1 MKTDV
6 DPATGSRQ
14 NQQMKLHRIL
24 ALVSRHLYLYRRS
37 LPRIME
43 IFYWPFLD
51 LVIWGFI
58 TLYLARAGGHL
69 PGMVTFFLGALILWD
84 MLFRSH
90 QGITISFLEEL
101 WARNLMN
108 LFASPLKP
116 GEFLA
121 ATLLMSLFKVT
132 CVSVVMTLCAIVFY
146 SYNLLQV
153 GLWLIPFVFNLVL
166 LGWTI
171 GVFTTSLIMRFGQ
184 EAEVLA
190 WSMVFLFQP
199 ISCVFYPMEVLPPWL
214 RMLAMMNPAAHIFEG
229 LRSVVSTGAAPTTI
243 LVWAFGL
250 NGLVAAA
257 AITWFYRTFAYCKER
272 GLLVRVGE

>member
-1 MKTDV
+1 MK
-6 DPATGSRQ
+6 R
-14 NQQMKLHRIL
+14 HRIV
-24 ALVSRHLYLYRRS
+24 ALIVRHLYLYRRS

-58 TLYLARAGGHL
+58 TTYLARYQSQI
-69 PGMVTFFLGALILWD
+69 PGFVTFFLGGLILWD
-84 MLFRSH
+84 MLFRSQ

-116 GEFLA
+116 SEFLA
-121 ATLLMSLFKVT
+121 ATMAMSMMKVAA
-132 CVSVVMTLCAIVFY
+132 VSVVMAVCALLFY
-146 SYNLLQV
+146 SYNV
-153 GLWLIPFVFNLVL
+153 FMMGLWLIPFVFNLVIT
-166 LGWTI
+166 GWVI

-190 WSMVFLFQP
+190 WSMVFMFQP
-199 ISCVFYPMEVLPPWL
+199 ISCVFYPMEVLPAWL
-214 RMLAMMNPAAHIFEG
+214 KPVAWANPAAHVFEG
-229 LRSVVSTGAAPTTI
+229 MRMVLSSGEAPLTNFA
-243 LVWAFGL
+243 WAVGL
-250 NGLVAAA
+250 NALFLVAAVA
-257 AITWFYRTFAYCKER
+257 WFYRTFAYCKDQ

>member
-1 MKTDV
+1 MKW
-6 DPATGSRQ
+6 
-14 NQQMKLHRIL
+14 HRIY
-24 ALVSRHLYLYRRS
+24 ALLVRHLYLYRRS

-58 TLYLARAGGHL
+58 TLYLARYQKEV
-69 PGMVTFFLGALILWD
+69 PGFVTFFLGALILWD
-84 MLFRSH
+84 MLFRSQ

-116 GEFLA
+116 SEFLA
-121 ATLLMSLFKVT
+121 ATMVISILKVT
-132 CVSVVMTLCAIVFY
+132 VVSIVMTISALLFY
-146 SYNLLQV
+146 SYNVLV
-153 GLWLIPFVFNLVL
+153 IGLWLLPFVVNLVVT
-166 LGWTI
+166 GWVI

-199 ISCVFYPMEVLPPWL
+199 ISCVFYPLEVLPGWL
-214 RMLAMMNPAAHIFEG
+214 QPVAWANPAAHVFEG
-229 LRSVVSTGAAPTTI
+229 MRSVLTAGAAPWI
-243 LVWAFGL
+243 NLAWAFSL
-250 NGLVAAA
+250 NMLLLVLVVA
-257 AITWFYRTFAYCKER
+257 WFYRTFAHCKEQ

>member
-1 MKTDV
+1 MKV
-6 DPATGSRQ
+6 
-14 NQQMKLHRIL
+14 HRIM

-58 TLYLARAGGHL
+58 TLYLARFQSQI
-69 PGMVTFFLGALILWD
+69 PGFVTFFLGALILWD
-84 MLFRSH
+84 ILFRSQ
-90 QGITISFLEEL
+90 QGITISFLEEI

-116 GEFLA
+116 SEFLA
-121 ATLLMSLFKVT
+121 ATMVMSIFKVT
-132 CVSVVMTLCAIVFY
+132 CVSIVMAVCAALFY
-146 SYNLLQV
+146 SYNIFII
-153 GLWLIPFVFNLVL
+153 GLWLLPFVLNLVVT
-166 LGWTI
+166 GWI
-171 GVFTTSLIMRFGQ
+171 VGVFTTSLIMRFGQ

-199 ISCVFYPMEVLPPWL
+199 ISCVFYPLDVLPEWL
-214 RMLAMMNPAAHIFEG
+214 KMIALVNPAAHVFEG
-229 LRSVVSTGAAPTTI
+229 MRAVLSTSSRPVVN
-243 LVWAFGL
+243 LLWASGL
-250 NGLVAAA
+250 NVLLLVVV
-257 AITWFYRTFAYCKER
+257 IIWFHRTFAYCKEE

>member
-1 MKTDV
+1 
-6 DPATGSRQ
+6 
-14 NQQMKLHRIL
+14 MKLHRVT
-24 ALVSRHLYLYRRS
+24 ALIVRHLYLYRRS

-58 TLYLARAGGHL
+58 TLYLARYQSQV
-69 PGMVTFFLGALILWD
+69 PGFVTFFLGALILWD
-84 MLFRSH
+84 MLFRAQ
-90 QGITISFLEEL
+90 QGVAISFLEEL

-116 GEFLA
+116 SEFLA
-121 ATLLMSLFKVT
+121 ATMVMSVMKVAV
-132 CVSVVMTLCAIVFY
+132 VSIVMTVCALFFY
-146 SYNLLQV
+146 SYNIFAI
-153 GLWLIPFVFNLVL
+153 GLWLIPFVLNLVVT
-166 LGWTI
+166 GWII

-199 ISCVFYPMEVLPPWL
+199 ISCVFYPMDVLPAWL
-214 RMLAMMNPAAHIFEG
+214 KAIAWVNPAAHVFEG
-229 LRSVVSTGAAPTTI
+229 MRAVLSAAEPPV
-243 LVWAFGL
+243 LNLALALGL
-250 NGLVAAA
+250 NGLLLVGVVA
-257 AITWFYRTFAYCKER
+257 WFYRTIAYCQDQ

>member
-1 MKTDV
+1 M
-6 DPATGSRQ
+6 R
-14 NQQMKLHRIL
+14 LHRIT
-24 ALVSRHLYLYRRS
+24 AVIVRHLYLYRRS
-37 LPRIME
+37 LPRMME

-58 TLYLARAGGHL
+58 TLYLARYPNQV
-69 PGMVTFFLGALILWD
+69 PGFVTFFLGALILWD
-84 MLFRSH
+84 MLFRAQ

-116 GEFLA
+116 SEFLA
-121 ATLLMSLFKVT
+121 ATMAMSVMKVT
-132 CVSVVMTLCAIVFY
+132 AVSIVMAVCAVIFY
-146 SYNLLQV
+146 SYNILMV
-153 GLWLIPFVFNLVL
+153 GVWLMPFVVNLVIT
-166 LGWTI
+166 GWII

-199 ISCVFYPMEVLPPWL
+199 ISCVFYPIDVLPPWL
-214 RMLAMMNPAAHIFEG
+214 QAIAWVNPAAHIFQG
-229 LRSVVSTGAAPTTI
+229 MRTVLNAGGAPTAD
-243 LVWAFGL
+243 LAWAAGL
-250 NGLVAAA
+250 NVLLLVGVVA
-257 AITWFYRTFAYCKER
+257 WFYRTMAYCKDQ

>member
-1 MKTDV
+1 MKI
-6 DPATGSRQ
+6 
-14 NQQMKLHRIL
+14 HRIV
-24 ALVSRHLYLYRRS
+24 ALIMRHLYLYRRS

-58 TLYLARAGGHL
+58 TLYLARYQSQV
-69 PGMVTFFLGALILWD
+69 PGFVTFFLGALILWD
-84 MLFRSH
+84 MLFRSQ
-90 QGITISFLEEL
+90 QGITISFLEEI

-116 GEFLA
+116 SEFLA
-121 ATLLMSLFKVT
+121 ATAVMSVFKVT
-132 CVSVVMTLCAIVFY
+132 CVSIVMATCAGVFY
-146 SYNLLQV
+146 SYNVLMI
-153 GLWLIPFVFNLVL
+153 GFWLIPFVLNLVL
-166 LGWTI
+166 TGWMI

-199 ISCVFYPMEVLPPWL
+199 ISCVFYPMEVLPGWL
-214 RMLAMMNPAAHIFEG
+214 KAVAWLNPAAHIFEG
-229 LRSVVSTGAAPTTI
+229 MRAVLTAGPAPLTN
-243 LVWAFGL
+243 LAWALGL
-250 NGLVAAA
+250 NALLLLAVVA
-257 AITWFYRTFAYCKER
+257 WFYRTFDFCKDR

>member
-1 MKTDV
+1 
-6 DPATGSRQ
+6 
-14 NQQMKLHRIL
+14 MKLHRIL
-24 ALVSRHLYLYRRS
+24 ALLTRHLYLYRRS

-58 TLYLARAGGHL
+58 TLYLGRAGGHL

-121 ATLLMSLFKVT
+121 ATLLMSIFKVT
-132 CVSVVMTLCAIVFY
+132 CVSVVMTLCAAAFY

-166 LGWTI
+166 MGWAI

-199 ISCVFYPMEVLPPWL
+199 ISCVFYPMEVLPAWL
-214 RMLAMMNPAAHIFEG
+214 RVLAMMNPAAHIFEG
-229 LRSVVSTGAAPTTI
+229 LRSVVSAGAAPAAS
-243 LVWAFGL
+243 LAWAFGL
-250 NGLVAAA
+250 NGLLAAA
-257 AITWFYRTFAYCKER
+257 VIAWFYQTFAYCKEQ

>member
-1 MKTDV
+1 MKW
-6 DPATGSRQ
+6 
-14 NQQMKLHRIL
+14 HRVHALL
-24 ALVSRHLYLYRRS
+24 ARHLYLYRRS

-58 TLYLARAGGHL
+58 TLYLARYQKEV
-69 PGMVTFFLGALILWD
+69 PGFVTFFLGALILWD
-84 MLFRSH
+84 MLFRSQ

-108 LFASPLKP
+108 LFASPLKLN
-116 GEFLA
+116 EFLA
-121 ATLLMSLFKVT
+121 ATMVMSILKVT
-132 CVSVVMTLCAIVFY
+132 VVSIVMMISALLFY
-146 SYNLLQV
+146 SYNVLAI
-153 GLWLIPFVFNLVL
+153 GLWLIPFVVNLVIT
-166 LGWTI
+166 GWVI

-199 ISCVFYPMEVLPPWL
+199 ISCVFYPLEVLPGWL
-214 RMLAMMNPAAHIFEG
+214 QPVAWANPAAHVFEG
-229 LRSVVSTGAAPTTI
+229 MRSVLAAGPAPWTN
-243 LVWAFGL
+243 LLWAAGL
-250 NGLVAAA
+250 NLLLLVTVVA
-257 AITWFYRTFAYCKER
+257 WFYRTFAYCKEQ